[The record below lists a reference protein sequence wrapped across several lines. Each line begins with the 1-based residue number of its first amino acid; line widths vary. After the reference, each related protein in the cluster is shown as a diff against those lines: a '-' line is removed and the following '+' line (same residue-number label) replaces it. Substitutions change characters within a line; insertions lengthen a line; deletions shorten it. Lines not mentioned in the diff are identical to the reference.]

1 MEKRISFFQFQSVK
15 AVAKAIDPKLREMDT
30 LKKKEAILKE
40 EAEAKFKKLKEE
52 IEKKKQALDAEVTAC
67 KTQIDALEAGIVATL
82 GFKVTELV
90 KKVIEPTGKTD
101 AKTGKPIKVTKYIPT
116 DIVSYD
122 EAAKEFVVTTPDPD
136 QPDHDMPAG
145 TEESVVPPTTD
156 GAGSDYDK
164 DAETLSE
171 QQEAIEE
178 VNESTETGSDADNLP
193 W

>member
-67 KTQIDALEAGIVATL
+67 KTQIDALEAGIVATI

-122 EAAKEFVVTTPDPD
+122 EGAKEFVITTPD
-136 QPDHDMPAG
+136 
-145 TEESVVPPTTD
+145 ESAKAPEAIVPPTTED
-156 GAGSDYDK
+156 TAGSDYDK
-164 DAETLSE
+164 DNETLE
-171 QQEAIEE
+171 VTEGEGELVTVEDEAD
-178 VNESTETGSDADNLP
+178 TGLP
-193 W
+193 F

>member
-15 AVAKAIDPKLREMDT
+15 AVAKAIDPKLREMET

-40 EAEAKFKKLKEE
+40 EAEVKFKKLKEE
-52 IEKKKQALDAEVTAC
+52 IEKKKHALDEEVNAC

-82 GFKVTELV
+82 GFKVSELV

-122 EAAKEFVVTTPDPD
+122 ESAKEFVVTTPEENALEAPTEL
-136 QPDHDMPAG
+136 PT
-145 TEESVVPPTTD
+145 TEEE
-156 GAGSDYDK
+156 GSDFDK
-164 DAETLSE
+164 DAAVSE
-171 QQEAIEE
+171 EYAEANAAEP
-178 VNESTETGSDADNLP
+178 NLP
-193 W
+193 WD